1 MAREPAMCFRS
12 GDLIRVYPASVNLSE
27 KGEGG
32 RKSGRKNCSPSP
44 AGAFNPSSGE
54 RRSHTQVRG
63 GQKDDVLFLWETGNV
78 PMVQSSSSSLR
89 FSEGVLVFFRN
100 WRSSSIS
107 QEVRKPHQTTEIKN
121 RPDLPQLHFQA
132 ATALTQ
138 LSSKLSQFEF
148 RLRAR
153 KKKKSPL

>member
-1 MAREPAMCFRS
+1 MCFRS

-27 KGEGG
+27 KGEGE

-63 GQKDDVLFLWETGNV
+63 GQKDDFFFLWETGNM

-89 FSEGVLVFFRN
+89 FS
-100 WRSSSIS
+100 
-107 QEVRKPHQTTEIKN
+107 
-121 RPDLPQLHFQA
+121 
-132 ATALTQ
+132 
-138 LSSKLSQFEF
+138 
-148 RLRAR
+148 
-153 KKKKSPL
+153 